1 MVGDKKYYVSAK
13 VSQLDVGLIVEAIN
27 EYMAAIYALEILT
40 DDYGL
45 ERCDITITGVEEID
59 DDQNKV
65 Y

>member
-1 MVGDKKYYVSAK
+1 MLGDKKYYVSAK

>member
-45 ERCDITITGVEEID
+45 ERFDITITGVEEID